1 MLDLPPLPKA
11 ALLAAL
17 HEIEHAGAAFLPWLD
32 ADGTAA
38 LLASCDQDLRYRA
51 ARPLVG
57 GAGREVRQDFDL
69 TMDIPA
75 RHPLRQVAQHLT
87 TAFGEGLAAMSPNPL
102 PGGLV
107 FNDLI
112 VQRYPAG
119 SDGITPH
126 RDHIRYVGLVAL
138 LTLAGDARFYL
149 CDDRAG
155 GNPRP
160 FGMAPGGLTLMRA
173 PGFPGEPQRPF
184 HCVADIRRPR
194 VSVGLRH
201 DTRPGEPT

>member
-1 MLDLPPLPKA
+1 MIALPPLQVPALVA
-11 ALLAAL
+11 ALR
-17 HEIEHAGAAFLPWLD
+17 EVEHAGAAFLPWLGD
-32 ADGTAA
+32 ADTAA
-38 LLASCDQDLRYRA
+38 LLESCGQGLTYRL

-69 TMDIPA
+69 TMDIPEGHA
-75 RHPLRQVAQHLT
+75 LRQVAADLT
-87 TAFGEGLAAMSPNPL
+87 AAFGAALAAMAPNPL

-119 SDGITPH
+119 SAGITPH
-126 RDHIRYVGLVAL
+126 RDHLRYVGLVAL

-155 GNPRP
+155 TNRRE

-184 HCVADIRRPR
+184 HCVAEIRRPR
-194 VSVGLRH
+194 VSLGLRH